1 MQSLG
6 LTQQQ
11 KLQQKLTPAQIQVVR
26 MLEVPSVELIQRIN
40 EELQDNP
47 ALEEGRDEV
56 PADDDLQSL
65 TDDDEGLSGET
76 DMAYDET
83 RSAYDDY
90 ADDDSADYMPIVS
103 APDNSNDEVT
113 DIPLTAGTGFGE
125 YLKSQVYLTH
135 MDKADRHIAKF
146 VVWNIDDNGYL
157 PRTAEELCDDLA
169 FREGLMVSQEK
180 MEDIIRQIQEFDPPG
195 VGAHNL
201 QECLLIQLRQKP
213 AGPTIELA
221 IRLLENDFDHFSNRR
236 WDKIAAHMGLTDEQ
250 LKDVL
255 REITT
260 LNPKPGS
267 AWTGSLYERQ
277 HTTVIPDFVVSYEH
291 GEWHIDLNQGD
302 LPSLRVN
309 ADYQHMLED
318 MTGDKNR
325 PAKKDREAV
334 RFVRQKI
341 DAARWFIDAIR
352 QRNETLLR
360 TMTAI
365 VHKQEAFFIEGDP
378 SYLKPMVL
386 QDIADMTGYDVST
399 ISRVSNS
406 KYVQT
411 DFGVYPLKFFFSD
424 KMTTTEGEEI
434 SNKELKKNLKEIIE
448 AEDKRKPFTD
458 LQIVEKMKQRGYS
471 IARRTV
477 TKYREQYGIPTAR
490 LRTQL

>member
-47 ALEEGRDEV
+47 ALEEGREEV
-56 PADDDLQSL
+56 VEDDMQSL
-65 TDDDEGLSGET
+65 PEDEDGMQGDTDVL
-76 DMAYDET
+76 YDRPE
-83 RSAYDDY
+83 SAYDDY
-90 ADDDSADYMPIVS
+90 ANDDSADYMPIVA
-103 APDNSNDEVT
+103 APGHADYEAM

-125 YLKSQVYLTH
+125 YLKSQVYLTQ

-169 FREGLMVSQEK
+169 FREGLMVSQDK

-195 VGAHNL
+195 VGAHDL

-213 AGPTIELA
+213 AGESVALA
-221 IRLLENDFDHFSNRR
+221 IRLLENDFDNFSHRR
-236 WDKIAAHMGLTDEQ
+236 WDKIASHMGLSDAQ
-250 LKDVL
+250 LKEVL
-255 REITT
+255 REITS

-277 HTTVIPDFVVSYEH
+277 HTTVIPDFVVSNEH

-302 LPSLRVN
+302 LPSLRVS
-309 ADYQHMLED
+309 ADYRHMLD
-318 MTGDKNR
+318 SMTGDKNR

-341 DAARWFIDAIR
+341 DAAHWFIDAIR

-365 VHKQEAFFIEGDP
+365 VHKQEAFFTEGDP

-386 QDIADMTGYDVST
+386 QDIADMTGYNVST
-399 ISRVSNS
+399 VSRVSNS

-411 DFGVYPLKFFFSD
+411 DFGIYPLKFFFSD
-424 KMTTTEGEEI
+424 KMTTTQGEEI

-458 LQIVEKMKQRGYS
+458 LQIVEQMQQRGYA